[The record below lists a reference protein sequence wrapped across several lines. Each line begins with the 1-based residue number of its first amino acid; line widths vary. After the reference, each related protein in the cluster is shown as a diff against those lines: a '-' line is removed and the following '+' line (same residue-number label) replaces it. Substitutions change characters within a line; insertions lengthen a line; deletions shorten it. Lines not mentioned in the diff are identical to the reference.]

1 MARVKIT
8 DSDYGPIVRLKDLPA
23 GTQFEGRFRRLRD
36 GKNFGDR
43 MSILAD
49 LATADGDVSLPANAV
64 LERKLGRVRVGALVM
79 VTFLGP
85 KDSKNGNVF
94 NDWDVEAEPED
105 ILPKKSK
112 PAEHTRRAV
121 ERVQG
126 KPVDDIAVD
135 DDIPF

>member
-8 DSDYGPIVRLKDLPA
+8 DSDYGPIVKLKDLAP
-23 GTQFEGRFRRLRD
+23 GTQFEGTFNGLRD

-43 MSILAD
+43 ISVLAD
-49 LATADGDVSLPANAV
+49 LATADGDISLPVNAV
-64 LERKLGRVRVGALVM
+64 LERKFGRARVGALVL

-105 ILPKKSK
+105 
-112 PAEHTRRAV
+112 H
-121 ERVQG
+121 
-126 KPVDDIAVD
+126 IAQEEQAG
-135 DDIPF
+135 